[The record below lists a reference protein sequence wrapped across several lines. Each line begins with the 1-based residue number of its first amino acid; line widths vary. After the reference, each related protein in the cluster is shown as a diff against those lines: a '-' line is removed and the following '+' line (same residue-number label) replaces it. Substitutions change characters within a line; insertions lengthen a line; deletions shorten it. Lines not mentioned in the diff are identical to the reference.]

1 MTTNKKE
8 RATLGVTAEI
18 TDRTIQIGEVARLIS
33 ERGYASLF
41 VSEHTHI
48 PVDSKSLSPAGVPR
62 DWVKRIPDPYVTLA
76 AAAATTDL
84 EVGTAVT
91 LVAEHEPIVLAKA
104 IASLDQLSGGRFVLG
119 VGWGWHREEF
129 ENITHKPANERV
141 PMLIEK
147 LEAMRRLWT
156 DEEAEYTGDYLQIR
170 KSWSWP
176 KPARPGGPPVLVGCN
191 GTTRNF
197 QRIVEWADGWLP
209 LMSGLYSEAFPAQL
223 EELRRQWEKAGR
235 DASGPDI
242 TAFHPPGSADDA
254 RKALERA
261 NQLGIKRVLVRI
273 VEERMEDFEAIVDEI
288 APAIPGR

>member
-1 MTTNKKE
+1 MTTNNKE
-8 RATLGVTAEI
+8 MATLGVGVEI
-18 TDRTIQIGEVARLIS
+18 TDRTIQIGEVARLAS
-33 ERGYASLF
+33 ERGYSSIF
-41 VSEHTHI
+41 VCEHTHI
-48 PVDSKSLSPAGVPR
+48 PVDSKSVSPSGVAR

-84 EVGTAVT
+84 EVGTSVA
-91 LVAEHEPIVLAKA
+91 LLAEHEPIVLAKA
-104 IASLDQLSGGRFVLG
+104 IATLDQLSGGRFVLG

-129 ENITHKPANERV
+129 ENITHRPPNERV

-156 DEEAEYTGDYLQIR
+156 DEEAEYTGEYVQIQ

-176 KPARPGGPPVLVGCN
+176 KPARPGGPPVLLGAN

-197 QRIVEWADGWLP
+197 QRIVKWADGWIP
-209 LMSGLYSEAFPAQL
+209 LMSGFHSEAFPAQL
-223 EELRRQWEKAGR
+223 DELRRLWREAGR

-242 TAFHPPGSADDA
+242 TVFHPPGSADEL
-254 RKALERA
+254 RKGIERA

-273 VEERMEDFEAIVDEI
+273 VEESMENFEAIVDEI

>member
-1 MTTNKKE
+1 MTTNQTM
-8 RATLGVTAEI
+8 ATLGIAVEI
-18 TDRTIQIGEVARLIS
+18 TARTIQIGEVARMVS
-33 ERGYASLF
+33 ERGYSSIF

-48 PVDSKSLSPAGVPR
+48 PVDSKSVSPSGVPR

-84 EVGTAVT
+84 EVGTF
-91 LVAEHEPIVLAKA
+91 VALPAQHEPIVLAKA
-104 IASLDQLSGGRFVLG
+104 IATLDQLSGGRFVLG

-129 ENITHKPANERV
+129 ENITHRPPNERV

-156 DEEAEYTGDYLQIR
+156 DEEAEYTGDYVQIQ

-176 KPARPGGPPVLVGCN
+176 KPARPGGPPVLLGAN

-197 QRIVEWADGWLP
+197 QRIVKWADGWIP
-209 LMSGLYSEAFPAQL
+209 QMSGLYSEAFPAEL
-223 EELRRQWEKAGR
+223 DELRRLWREAGR
-235 DASGPDI
+235 GASGPDI
-242 TAFHPPGSADDA
+242 TVSHMPGSADDV
-254 RKALERA
+254 RKGLERA

-288 APAIPGR
+288 AQAIPGR